1 MKAATFMTLFLLVY
15 RDDLLGGSSAL
26 GKN

>member
-15 RDDLLGGSSAL
+15 RDDLLGRLL
-26 GKN
+26 GPWKN